1 MLAAF
6 FETFMWTFFIFV
18 LAEIAL
24 RAIGFQAVQEP
35 SEEEQLVQEF
45 EDAIVLCRVEQIND
59 VFYFYNAQDDN
70 FVGQARDVNEMTEI
84 SDRLQKHIMVVEA
97 DDENTLS
104 ALKKVTNEIRINQ

>member
-24 RAIGFQAVQEP
+24 RAIGFQVVQE
-35 SEEEQLVQEF
+35 SSDEERFVQEF
-45 EDAIVLCRVEQIND
+45 EDAIVLCRVEKISD

-70 FVGQARDVNEMTEI
+70 FVGQARNIDEMNEI
-84 SDRLQKHIMVVEA
+84 SERLQKHLMVV
-97 DDENTLS
+97 DGQNDVVD
-104 ALKKVTNEIRINQ
+104 ALKKVTNEIRFSK